1 MNHTWQKVLHTDP
14 VMRVLA
20 SKIKLTEIVPSGD
33 LFRDIIRSI
42 IAQQLSTKAAATIF
56 IRFMDLAKDAYSLD
70 HFILQCE
77 PQILRNTGIS
87 VQKCT
92 YIQEAASYFIQHGLA
107 DVNWQ
112 TWEDEAIIETLTKIK
127 GVGVWTVQMLL
138 IFSLNRSDVF
148 PPDDLAIQQQMAKL
162 YTLDTAGKSLK
173 KEMSA
178 IAESW
183 RPYRSVATR
192 LLWASRGTEIIL
204 DAEI

>member
-1 MNHTWQKVLHTDP
+1 MSHTWQNVLHTDP
-14 VMRVLA
+14 VMRALA
-20 SKIKLTEIVPSGD
+20 AKINVTEIVPSGD

-56 IRFMDLAKDAYSLD
+56 GRFMDLAKDTDSLD

-92 YIQEAASYFIQHGLA
+92 YIREAASYFIQHRLA
-107 DVNWQ
+107 EINWQ
-112 TWEDEAIIETLTKIK
+112 TWEDEAIIVTLTKIK

-162 YTLDTAGKSLK
+162 YKLDTAGKSFK
-173 KEMSA
+173 KEMSV

-183 RPYRSVATR
+183 RPYRSVASR
-192 LLWASRGTEIIL
+192 LLWASRGTEITV
-204 DAEI
+204 E